1 MLISVGANK
10 ILPLQGILL
19 VVVNIGVLLTSPIQ
33 FIVEKAG
40 ELIEAKAELAVF
52 AAASALRVRQSAE
65 VVHTRSRQILGRD
78 LSRQLSTVNDKH
90 MEELETLPSRDL
102 SSLRSRMTSSVSISP
117 TGFQQHAQPPTG
129 VCMSLQQECVAS
141 IDGPAGEPAN
151 PHPSPPGDIVA
162 AMRPKLRG
170 QQFDDLGNIPSSS
183 TSVTTV

>member
-33 FIVEKAG
+33 FIMEKAA

-78 LSRQLSTVNDKH
+78 LWQLSTVNDKH
-90 MEELETLPSRDL
+90 LEELKNLSSRDVA
-102 SSLRSRMTSSVSISP
+102 SLRARLTSSVSISP
-117 TGFQQHAQPPTG
+117 TGMRKA
-129 VCMSLQQECVAS
+129 CSR
-141 IDGPAGEPAN
+141 IDGPAGGPAN
-151 PHPSPPGDIVA
+151 PQPPPPGDNVP

-170 QQFDDLGNIPSSS
+170 QQFDDLGNIPSSG
-183 TSVTTV
+183 TSVITV

>member
-1 MLISVGANK
+1 M
-10 ILPLQGILL
+10 
-19 VVVNIGVLLTSPIQ
+19 VNIGVLLTSPIQ

-40 ELIEAKAELAVF
+40 ELIDAKAELAVF

-78 LSRQLSTVNDKH
+78 LWQLSTVNDKH
-90 MEELETLPSRDL
+90 MEELKTLPSRDL
-102 SSLRSRMTSSVSISP
+102 SSLRSRMTSSVSSSP

-129 VCMSLQQECVAS
+129 VCMDLQQECVAS

-151 PHPSPPGDIVA
+151 RHPSPPGDNVA

-183 TSVTTV
+183 TSVITV